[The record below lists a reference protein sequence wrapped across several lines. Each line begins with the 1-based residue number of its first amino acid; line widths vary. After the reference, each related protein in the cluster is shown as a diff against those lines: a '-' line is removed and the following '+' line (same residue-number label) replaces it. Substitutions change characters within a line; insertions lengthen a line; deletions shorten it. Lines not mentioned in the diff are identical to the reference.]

1 MTFAEDM
8 AAATKAA
15 VCGWL
20 ATGGNAVLGSMVVN
34 GLRVPGA
41 QVPSAAAGLGL
52 LALNYGCNFN
62 QSNTGPVSPDNFA
75 GCSEVSRG
83 TMTAYYLRTNG
94 SRIVIASD
102 AVRIVAMNYL
112 GKDELGHPIWKTDVY
127 TAGGAHIS
135 QPAGT
140 LGADAQLAGGHSEL
154 NVGAMCKTTAS
165 GAPPATGVLPPAS
178 YTTGANC
185 QLSINFDSWLVNG
198 DGSIRP
204 VVKIAPAAT
213 YASGAVVGGCN
224 FPPMTVVGGGGD
236 GTGPPWITP
245 WQPTP
250 SPDGGKPWWLDLLE
264 KGVDAG
270 VRWAIFQA
278 LDELFGPKLPGAVYR
293 LQSACEVD
301 AEGEPLD
308 RSVEVVI
315 PPGKLGAA
323 LAERLDALADI
334 AQGLKDFRQP
344 VCYPKRPRGAGVTV
358 HFAEDPN
365 TQQQPR
371 RVEKRLSYKDPLQ
384 RGDAFHQNHWAGFTW
399 DAGPV
404 TCTCR
409 GTELGQV
416 SVWASSEAEGRRVIA
431 HAGAAAGVDVD
442 GPSAVWQFGRSR
454 SPRYGRT
461 ARMVPLKWD
470 YTGEVM
476 ASSRPGPSGR
486 PAWSSNL

>member
-1 MTFAEDM
+1 
-8 AAATKAA
+8 
-15 VCGWL
+15 
-20 ATGGNAVLGSMVVN
+20 MVVN

-62 QSNTGPVSPDNFA
+62 QSNTGPVDPNA
-75 GCSEVSRG
+75 YTGCKEASSG
-83 TMTAYYLRTNG
+83 TLTIWRTVNG
-94 SRIVIASD
+94 VRSSWYTNVKRVVNIGRI
-102 AVRIVAMNYL
+102 
-112 GKDELGHPIWKTDVY
+112 GTGGGGTPIWTYDFYLEGGVHIY
-127 TAGGAHIS
+127 QAQGALAGWTGCDGTINAGGVCAN
-135 QPAGT
+135 AATG
-140 LGADAQLAGGHSEL
+140 
-154 NVGAMCKTTAS
+154 M
-165 GAPPATGVLPPAS
+165 PPATGNLPPANV
-178 YTTGANC
+178 TTGANC
-185 QLSINFDSWLVNG
+185 QLTVNFDSWLVGG
-198 DGSIRP
+198 DGSVRP
-204 VVKIAPAAT
+204 VVKISPAAGGLGAR
-213 YASGAVVGGCN
+213 ASGGIVGGCN

-270 VRWAIFQA
+270 VRWAIFQG
-278 LDELFGPKLPGAVYR
+278 LDELFGPKLPGATYR

-416 SVWASSEAEGRRVIA
+416 SVWAASEAEGRRVIA

-486 PAWSSNL
+486 PAWSSDL